1 LYSLDDPTTIDENM
15 EDDFVLQLN
24 AEPGSDEEE
33 FDMEAAMYGL
43 DEESEDDDDD
53 EWAAVRKYDIL
64 KA

>member
-1 LYSLDDPTTIDENM
+1 M